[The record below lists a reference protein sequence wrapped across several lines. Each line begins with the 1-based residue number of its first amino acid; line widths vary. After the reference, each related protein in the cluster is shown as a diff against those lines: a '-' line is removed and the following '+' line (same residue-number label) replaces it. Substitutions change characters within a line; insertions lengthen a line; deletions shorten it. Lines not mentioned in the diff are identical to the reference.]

1 MAWTFYCSPMHP
13 DAGTEPTNDNASTEP
28 RSTRRRLLRLAG
40 AATVGAAGASALAGR
55 AVAESGYT
63 TGGVT
68 TVGDTVSQVQS
79 AGRPGKS
86 AFVFATVGI
95 PAGNNNST
103 FPSALAGW
111 SRNSDNPHGVY
122 GFTDQQEG
130 FGVIGVNSSTA
141 PDEDGAGVAGR
152 GYVGVSGLSTVAGG
166 AGVLGSAATGYGVVA
181 GGGSG
186 AILVV
191 PSAGTPP
198 PQRSGDFRRGTLEMD
213 TGGSLWFCYETGMPG
228 KWRKLAG
235 PSTAGTFHP
244 LAPGRVYDSRQTLP
258 TPGALATPA
267 TRTISVAD
275 RRNTSGGAVVQTNFV
290 PAGATAVA
298 ANITVISVAGRGFLT
313 VNPGGVTTTD
323 ASTIN
328 WSTAGQTLANG
339 VILTLNTNREL
350 TVVAGGAGAS
360 TNFIVDITGYWL

>member
-1 MAWTFYCSPMHP
+1 MAWTFYCSSMHS
-13 DAGTEPTNDNASTEP
+13 DAGSEPADDHSSTEP

-55 AVAESGYT
+55 AAADTGYT
-63 TGGVT
+63 TGGST
-68 TVGDTVSQVQS
+68 TVTDAVVQVQS

-86 AFVFATVGI
+86 GFLFATVGF
-95 PAGNNNST
+95 AGPSSNH
-103 FPSALAGW
+103 PSALAGW
-111 SRNSDNPHGVY
+111 SIHEDNPNGIY
-122 GFTDQQEG
+122 GYTNQATG
-130 FGVIGVNSSTA
+130 HGVIGVNDST
-141 PDEDGAGVAGR
+141 DEDAA
-152 GYVGVSGLSTVAGG
+152 GVSGIGQFLGVTGEATQ
-166 AGVLGSAATGYGVVA
+166 AGVGVFGEAQSGYGIGGRGERGALLLRPGSA
-181 GGGSG
+181 
-186 AILVV
+186 
-191 PSAGTPP
+191 TPP
-198 PQRSGDFRRGTLEMD
+198 PNR
-213 TGGSLWFCYETGMPG
+213 GGSFLAGTIDIDASGNVWCCVQGG
-228 KWRKLAG
+228 ASAKWRKLAG
-235 PSTAGTFHP
+235 PGTGGTFHP
-244 LAPGRVYDSRQTLP
+244 RTPGRVYDSRQTLP
-258 TPGALATPA
+258 SPGVLAAPA

-275 RRNTSGGAVVQTNFV
+275 RRNTSGGAVVEADFV
-290 PAGATAVA
+290 PAGAIAVA